1 MRVHDRQTTA
11 SEMATALSLAPLLRL
26 LWPDDAQADV
36 QRWFQQGFVFQSA
49 SAFPLG
55 LVQRHGGPC
64 GVLAVVQAE
73 LLRRHLFV
81 HHRPLADAETE
92 VEDWRQQLLSEALAS
107 LLFQCGR
114 PSRSVHVVSPTSDQP
129 PFEYQDVEI
138 NDVQSEND
146 GRLLAAIR
154 ANLSAFQSPHGVMSF
169 VLSALRSKQAPALRD
184 EMDDP
189 ETTLTGAFGHCSQ
202 ELVNLLL
209 TGRATSN
216 VFDGDVPMGDTGLM
230 LHGVAQRPRI
240 GYLTQLEALRYCHV
254 GSYYKSPEFPIWVIG
269 SASHFSVCFG
279 LSMDICVE
287 TTSERL
293 FQRIQRVF
301 KSFDVMETGV
311 MEIGS
316 LSESL
321 RQLGVAQ
328 DVLTNEY
335 WMARLLGRLEIPGAG
350 IVLWDEYWKVI
361 SVLLH
366 TSDLELALGD
376 TTAAFSSD
384 SQKQRPRSDSDLA
397 RELQAQFDAE
407 DGGATNT
414 SQITAPV
421 SMPAP
426 SPEQQWVDFE
436 LFYYN
441 GLDSSYDDQGGSETS
456 HGRRPQLT
464 KCRLTIPTVKAFIGQ
479 STPIAA
485 TDSATAG
492 AGVAPLEEILK
503 TRWPAARV
511 DWLGRQT
518 PSID

>member
-1 MRVHDRQTTA
+1 M
-11 SEMATALSLAPLLRL
+11 EMATGLSLAPLLRL

-36 QRWFQQGFVFQSA
+36 QRWYQQGFVFQLA

-81 HHRPLADAETE
+81 HHRPLAEPETE

-107 LLFQCGR
+107 LLFQCAR
-114 PSRSVHVVSPTSDQP
+114 PSRSVHVVVPTSDQSP
-129 PFEYQDVEI
+129 YEYQDVEI
-138 NDVQSEND
+138 KDVQSEND
-146 GRLLAAIR
+146 GRLLAAIQ
-154 ANLSAFQSPHGVMSF
+154 AHLSTFQSPHGVMSF
-169 VLSALRSKQAPALRD
+169 VLSALRSKQASVLRD

-202 ELVNLLL
+202 ELVNMLL

-230 LHGVAQRPRI
+230 LRGVAQRPHI

-254 GSYYKSPEFPIWVIG
+254 GSYYKTPEFPIWVIG

-293 FQRIQRVF
+293 FQRIQRMF
-301 KSFDVMETGV
+301 KSFDAMETGV

-328 DVLTNEY
+328 EVLANEY

-366 TSDLELALGD
+366 TNDLELALGD
-376 TTAAFSSD
+376 TSSVVSSG
-384 SQKQRPRSDSDLA
+384 SQEQRARSDSDLA

-407 DGGATNT
+407 DGGTPNT
-414 SQITAPV
+414 PEPTA
-421 SMPAP
+421 SIASTPAQ
-426 SPEQQWVDFE
+426 SAEQQWVDFE
-436 LFYYN
+436 LHYYN
-441 GLDSSYDDQGGSETS
+441 GLGSSHEDQDGTQTTG
-456 HGRRPQLT
+456 GRRPQLT
-464 KCRLTIPTVKAFIGQ
+464 KCRLTIPMAKEFIGQ
-479 STPIAA
+479 STPIAV

-492 AGVAPLEEILK
+492 AGVAPLEEILR
-503 TRWPAARV
+503 TRWPAARI
-511 DWLGRQT
+511 DWLGHGT